1 MKDSK
6 TQYLQI
12 KQFKKNEDTCSE
24 TEFCVLPMDGGAG
37 YKGFLCYLSCV
48 DSDDMK
54 ALSSA
59 DVQPMGDRVF
69 CLRLSGRLTGAVWY
83 RRCPDPEGF
92 VRREILRN
100 L

>member
-59 DVQPMGDRVF
+59 DGGQGV
-69 CLRLSGRLTGAVWY
+69 L
-83 RRCPDPEGF
+83 PEI
-92 VRREILRN
+92 VREIDRSCLV
-100 L
+100 